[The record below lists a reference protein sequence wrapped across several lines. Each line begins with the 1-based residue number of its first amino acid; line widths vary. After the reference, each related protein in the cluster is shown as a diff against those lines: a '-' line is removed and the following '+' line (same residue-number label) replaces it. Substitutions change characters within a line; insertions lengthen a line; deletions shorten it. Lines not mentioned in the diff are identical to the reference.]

1 MEILINVDFNVQAKP
16 IGLLVSS
23 RVGLHSSSYLLP
35 LELLSL
41 KVPGM
46 TIDYDHALLCK
57 PILLFVIY
65 IFH

>member
-1 MEILINVDFNVQAKP
+1 MQILTCRSRP
-16 IGLLVSS
+16 IGRLVSS

-46 TIDYDHALLCK
+46 TIDYDHTLLCK
-57 PILLFVIY
+57 PILLYVI
-65 IFH
+65 